1 MSKKI
6 LIVDDEPDIL
16 DILKYVLE
24 KEGYKVKKARNGEE
38 AVDRAYEEK
47 PDLILLDIM
56 MPKKDGI
63 EVCRELRAN
72 KKFNDTIIVF
82 LTARNEEYSEVAGF
96 DVGADD
102 YVVKPIKPRSLIS
115 RIKTLLLRNEN
126 KEEDKELLIYND
138 LIIDLNK
145 LKVFVK
151 NKEVFLTKKEFDI
164 LHMLS
169 SKPEK
174 VFSRNS
180 IYHKVWGDATIV
192 GERTLDV
199 HIRKIREKIGD
210 NYINTIKG
218 MGYSFKY

>member
-126 KEEDKELLIYND
+126 KEEDKELLIFND

-151 NKEVFLTKKEFDI
+151 NKEIFLTKKEFDI

>member
-126 KEEDKELLIYND
+126 KEEDKELLIFND

>member
-1 MSKKI
+1 MPKKI

-24 KEGYKVKKARNGEE
+24 KEGFKVRKAKNGEE
-38 AVDRAYEEK
+38 AIERAYDEK

-63 EVCRELRAN
+63 EVCRQLRN
-72 KKFNDTIIVF
+72 DKKFNETFIVF

-115 RIKTLLLRNEN
+115 RINSLFLRKRYKTEDNETITF
-126 KEEDKELLIYND
+126 DDLLID
-138 LIIDLNK
+138 LTRM
-145 LKVFVK
+145 KVFVK
-151 NKEVFLTKKEFDI
+151 KKEIFLTKKEFDI
-164 LHMLS
+164 LLLLS

-199 HIRKIREKIGD
+199 HIRKIREKIGEK
-210 NYINTIKG
+210 YISTIKG
-218 MGYSFKY
+218 MGYSFTY

>member
-38 AVDRAYEEK
+38 AVDKAYEEK

-63 EVCRELRAN
+63 EVCRELRSN

-102 YVVKPIKPRSLIS
+102 YVVKPIKPRSLVS

-126 KEEDKELLIYND
+126 KEDDKDLLIYND

-151 NKEVFLTKKEFDI
+151 NKEIFLTKKEFDI
-164 LHMLS
+164 LFMLS

>member
-16 DILKYVLE
+16 DVLKYILE
-24 KEGYKVKKARNGEE
+24 KEGFKIRKAKNGEE
-38 AVDRAYEEK
+38 AIQKAYDEK

-63 EVCRELRAN
+63 EVCRQLRN
-72 KKFNDTIIVF
+72 DKKFNETFIVF

-115 RIKTLLLRNEN
+115 RINTLLLRKRFKSEEN
-126 KEEDKELLIYND
+126 DIKVFDD
-138 LIIDLNK
+138 MIIDMGK
-145 LKVFVK
+145 MKVFIK
-151 NKEVFLTKKEFDI
+151 QKEIILTKKEFDI
-164 LHMLS
+164 LLMLS

-180 IYHKVWGDATIV
+180 IYNKIWGDATIV

-210 NYINTIKG
+210 KYINTVKG
-218 MGYSFKY
+218 MGYSFTY

>member
-24 KEGYKVKKARNGEE
+24 KEGYKTAKAKNGEE
-38 AVDRAYEEK
+38 AITKAYQET

-63 EVCRELRAN
+63 ETCRELRTD
-72 KKFNDTIIVF
+72 KKFDDTIIVF

-96 DVGADD
+96 NAGADD
-102 YVVKPIKPRSLIS
+102 YVVKPIKPASLIS
-115 RIKTLLLRNEN
+115 RVKTLFTKERI
-126 KEEDKELLIYND
+126 KEETDQNLKYGDLLID
-138 LIIDLNK
+138 LVRMR
-145 LKVFVK
+145 VFVK
-151 NKEVFLTKKEFDI
+151 DREVILTKRELDI
-164 LHMLS
+164 LLLLS

-174 VFSRNS
+174 VFNRQS
-180 IYHKVWGDATIV
+180 IYNKIWGSNTIV

-199 HIRKIREKIGD
+199 HIRKIREKIGE
-210 NYINTIKG
+210 NYISTIKG
-218 MGYSFKY
+218 MGYSFNY

>member
-38 AVDRAYEEK
+38 AIDRAYEEK
-47 PDLILLDIM
+47 PDLILFDIM

-63 EVCRELRAN
+63 EVCRELRSN

-126 KEEDKELLIYND
+126 KEEDRELLIYND

-151 NKEVFLTKKEFDI
+151 NKEIFLTKKEFDI
-164 LHMLS
+164 LHMLT

>member
-24 KEGYKVKKARNGEE
+24 KEGFKVRKAKNGEE
-38 AVDRAYEEK
+38 AIERAYDEK

-63 EVCRELRAN
+63 EVCRQLRN
-72 KKFNDTIIVF
+72 DKKFNETYIVF

-102 YVVKPIKPRSLIS
+102 YVVKPIKPRSLVS
-115 RIKTLLLRNEN
+115 RINSLFLRKRYKTDDNETITF
-126 KEEDKELLIYND
+126 DDLLID
-138 LIIDLNK
+138 LTRM
-145 LKVFVK
+145 KVFVK
-151 NKEVFLTKKEFDI
+151 KKEILLTKKEFDI
-164 LHMLS
+164 LLLLS

-174 VFSRNS
+174 VFSRNA

-199 HIRKIREKIGD
+199 HIRKIREKIGEE
-210 NYINTIKG
+210 YISTIKG
-218 MGYSFKY
+218 MGYSFTY

>member
-38 AVDRAYEEK
+38 AIDRAYEEK

-63 EVCRELRAN
+63 EVCRELRSN

-126 KEEDKELLIYND
+126 KEEDKDLLIFND

-151 NKEVFLTKKEFDI
+151 NKEIFLTKKEFDI

-218 MGYSFKY
+218 MGYSFRY

>member
-38 AVDRAYEEK
+38 AIDRAYEEK

-63 EVCRELRAN
+63 EVCRELRSN

-126 KEEDKELLIYND
+126 KEEDRELLIYND

-151 NKEVFLTKKEFDI
+151 NKEIFLTKKEFDI
-164 LHMLS
+164 LHMLT

-218 MGYSFKY
+218 MGYSFKF

>member
-16 DILKYVLE
+16 DILKYILE
-24 KEGYKVKKARNGEE
+24 KEGYSVKKARNGEE
-38 AVDRAYEEK
+38 AIDRAIEEK

-102 YVVKPIKPRSLIS
+102 FVVKPIKPRSLIS
-115 RIKTLLLRNEN
+115 RIKSLLLRNEN
-126 KEEDKELLIYND
+126 KNEDKELLVYND
-138 LIIDLNK
+138 LTIDLNRF
-145 LKVFVK
+145 KVSVK
-151 NKEVFLTKKEFDI
+151 NKEILLTKKEFDI
-164 LHMLS
+164 LQMLS

-174 VFSRNS
+174 VFSRNA

-199 HIRKIREKIGD
+199 HIRKIREKIGE

>member
-63 EVCRELRAN
+63 EVCRELRSN

>member
-38 AVDRAYEEK
+38 AIDRAYEEK

-63 EVCRELRAN
+63 EVCRELRSN

-126 KEEDKELLIYND
+126 KEEDRELLIYND

-151 NKEVFLTKKEFDI
+151 NKEIFLTKKEFDI
-164 LHMLS
+164 LHMLT